1 MHTDGR
7 VEYVGGG
14 TSGDVV
20 FLYWRKPDE
29 WAELVENYVEESGQ
43 KGSVLTVYELVEG
56 DGTKGNG
63 MFNNERE
70 AVSVYTLLIV
80 TDIHGMDTDVLLKA
94 LNVLVKRNKA
104 QIFGQDD
111 SLGVKF
117 F

>member
-20 FLYWRKPDE
+20 FLYWRKPEE

-63 MFNNERE
+63 R
-70 AVSVYTLLIV
+70 
-80 TDIHGMDTDVLLKA
+80 
-94 LNVLVKRNKA
+94 LNIDMSGRRFANGV
-104 QIFGQDD
+104 QIFTAWTQM
-111 SLGVKF
+111 SY
-117 F
+117 